1 MMFISV
7 ANLVTSR
14 TISELG
20 IWACLVEMVLK
31 KFIVVAPFTGL
42 NTEFQEDDKLNW
54 APASMAYYPQ
64 LQCDHLLLAPL
75 SLIFL
80 L

>member
-1 MMFISV
+1 MFISI

-14 TISELG
+14 TTSELG

-42 NTEFQEDDKLNW
+42 NTEL
-54 APASMAYYPQ
+54 
-64 LQCDHLLLAPL
+64 
-75 SLIFL
+75 
-80 L
+80 